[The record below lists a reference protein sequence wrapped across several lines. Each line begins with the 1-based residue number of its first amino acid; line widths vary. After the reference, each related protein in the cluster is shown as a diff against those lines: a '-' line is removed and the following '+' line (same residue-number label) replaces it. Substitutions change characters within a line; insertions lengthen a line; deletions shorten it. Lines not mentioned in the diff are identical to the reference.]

1 MVIRVLLRNFGKIK
15 LNRAVWIN
23 LVDGLAITWIVES
36 TCISSLSLGSLMT
49 IEPSRWQSRWLLL
62 NIGILVRNS
71 IPTLRIRRMSS
82 RIHLAI
88 RVIILGRLLID
99 LRKLVVVVVLFI
111 ILIISIRRRIMCFRI
126 VVRSSKTVAA
136 VFGIVDFWNKH
147 LVYLNRF
154 LAILRGRRNTTWR
167 ISNTHRIIFRL
178 VRIRLKRLIQLI
190 TSILRL
196 PQCDIFWLPLCLA
209 Y

>member
-1 MVIRVLLRNFGKIK
+1 MR
-15 LNRAVWIN
+15 IN
-23 LVDGLAITWIVES
+23 LIDCMTITRIVES

-49 IEPSRWQSRWLLL
+49 IEPCWWQPRRFLI
-62 NIGILVRNS
+62 NISLLVRNS
-71 IPTLRIRRMSS
+71 IPTLRIRWMSS
-82 RIHLAI
+82 RIHITI
-88 RVIILGRLLID
+88 RVIVLGRLLID
-99 LRKLVVVVVLFI
+99 LCKLVVVLVI
-111 ILIISIRRRIMCFRI
+111 ILIISIRRGILCFRI
-126 VVRSSKTVAA
+126 VIGSSETVTA
-136 VFGIVDFWNKH
+136 VFGFIDFWNKH

-154 LAILRGRRNTTWR
+154 LAILCGRCNTNWR
-167 ISNTHRIIFRL
+167 ISNAHRFIPWL